1 MWYDHKKESQIK
13 KSGKGDPPVTLKAVE
28 IAKRAK
34 QEVTKE
40 ELSVFIGEIELNL

>member
-1 MWYDHKKESQIK
+1 LASIGTCGRIKESQIN

-28 IAKRAK
+28 IATRAK

-40 ELSVFIGEIELNL
+40 E